1 MKTSSIYHW
10 EPLVIVRMPQMPNR
24 IDEMAEVGHVLE
36 KSVEHFMWVGALLFF
51 EGNNILQ
58 KVF

>member
-36 KSVEHFMWVGALLFF
+36 KPV
-51 EGNNILQ
+51 
-58 KVF
+58 